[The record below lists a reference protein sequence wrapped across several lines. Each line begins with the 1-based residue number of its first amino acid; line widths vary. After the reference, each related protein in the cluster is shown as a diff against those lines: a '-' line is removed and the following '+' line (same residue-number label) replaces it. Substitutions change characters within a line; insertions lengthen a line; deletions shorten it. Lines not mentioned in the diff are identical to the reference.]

1 MQLLPNSIV
10 SLHISIL
17 EDYLVKWLFL
27 LAVTDFLVVVFNTA
41 VFPFLL
47 GVEGCQGFIEQFVIC
62 LLDGSVAVFG
72 VQMRSFRVNIFCC
85 VGATVMGNNTF
96 AGHCA
101 DGSFYGYHLRN
112 YDDFNQNTFRRL
124 AAGFVTFV
132 KSNAKALLTLRI
144 KSALRSPR
152 GYAASAEAC
161 AVLSVMWFSA
171 TSLKAG
177 MGCNDSA
184 ATSAPPLPPTG
195 RENYE
200 NPLCHPS
207 RNLRISRWGR
217 EMRGLHRKCNKCSI
231 FLSTLRRD

>member
-1 MQLLPNSIV
+1 MEVRIPLLKATHEFIQDGPGQFTIFAGGGHI
-10 SLHISIL
+10 LHISNL

-41 VFPFLL
+41 AFPFLL

-124 AAGFVTFV
+124 AAGFVT
-132 KSNAKALLTLRI
+132 
-144 KSALRSPR
+144 
-152 GYAASAEAC
+152 
-161 AVLSVMWFSA
+161 LSKVTQKHF
-171 TSLKAG
+171 
-177 MGCNDSA
+177 
-184 ATSAPPLPPTG
+184 
-195 RENYE
+195 
-200 NPLCHPS
+200 
-207 RNLRISRWGR
+207 
-217 EMRGLHRKCNKCSI
+217 
-231 FLSTLRRD
+231 